1 MSQLV
6 EIENDLEIKGIIES
20 TFLDW
25 DGKVVTT
32 VYLPKCNL
40 KCPFC
45 HNWELIEKPE
55 NFITIS
61 ISDLD
66 RHLRENKDFL
76 DGVCITGGEPTL
88 YQGLTWL
95 IDHIKDLGLK
105 IKLDTNGTAP
115 EFIKELIENKK
126 IDYIA
131 MDIKAP
137 FKDKNKK
144 IEDYDKYHKLAG
156 VKLDLEN
163 IKRSIKIIMNSNI
176 DYEFRTT
183 MVPTLVDEED
193 VKELSKD
200 LSGAKKYVLQQFVP
214 DHARLPR
221 LRKVKP
227 YSKEDM
233 EHFKEIA
240 EQIIVKVTLRGV
252 K

>member
-1 MSQLV
+1 MIEQV
-6 EIENDLEIKGIIES
+6 EIENDIEIKGIIES

-32 VYLPKCNL
+32 IYLPKCNL
-40 KCPFC
+40 SCPFC

-55 NFITIS
+55 NFITVS
-61 ISDLD
+61 LSNLD

-76 DGVCITGGEPTL
+76 DGVCITGGQPTL
-88 YQGLTWL
+88 YHGLTWL

-115 EFIKELIENKK
+115 ELIKELIENDK
-126 IDYIA
+126 IDFIA
-131 MDIKAP
+131 IDIKAP
-137 FKDKNKK
+137 LNEK
-144 IEDYDKYHKLAG
+144 YDKLTGIKIN
-156 VKLDLEN
+156 LEN
-163 IKRSIKIIMNSNI
+163 IKKSIQLVMNSNI

-183 MVPTLVDEED
+183 IVPTLLDEYD
-193 VKELSKD
+193 IIELAKD

-214 DHARLPR
+214 DHARLRR
-221 LRKVKP
+221 LRAVKP
-227 YSKEDM
+227 YSKVEI

-240 EQIIVKVTLRGV
+240 EQNIDKVTIRGV